1 MYRIFTKL
9 ENGGGGQYYSSIA
22 DIVEFCKNRKR
33 LQIISLLLPS
43 CTVDGLN
50 IIRDITESLV
60 EIPKETS
67 DTLHLEILRFCYEL
81 DNDNQ
86 KELQIIDMLLTKNP
100 NDWLALCRKIE
111 ITKDRDCIRDIV
123 TQYQDSTFDRIES
136 QNDKANS
143 KGLESQILLYTAAK
157 ALFDSQQSISP
168 ITNLEDCYISLV
180 CLQKALEFPE
190 QHEMLDIGGF
200 FKTLARDNDNTIFSY
215 YLGSKNICR
224 YRLAPSHAEIYLE
237 IASILLPISL
247 VCEDKE
253 IAEEARQNFE
263 KAKKFVKLMQDKNKQ
278 DLMQEEIDSFNTA
291 LLYMVLE
298 DFKKAKDSLT
308 TAQDEGENIILKMI
322 LDIYDCIRQKDSK
335 RLRDSIEILCEAIRK
350 YNKHID
356 SAKHKLSEMPEIAD
370 KFLQVQEI
378 LGQELK
384 IQQTIGMLIERNK
397 EQTTDICGIL
407 LSNCIIPKLCAHGHM
422 TEALYI
428 LCVAEMYNFASLSLI
443 PAYLQIGEYDRC
455 LELIEKEIPLESS
468 EQSNHKEYKQKQL
481 LKYKL
486 IAYMHLKQNREIKKI
501 LKEEMQKDGKWAIEM
516 YLVLLQQRLL
526 QLEIIALQSQDSKQD
541 NEQINKKNCE
551 KEYTQHVEILRHK
564 ARIYQFDSKLHAF
577 CRQLN
582 PAITIKEGVKD
593 NTMHISFYESL
604 FYILNGT
611 SQGEIIKHCFNQ
623 IDEICKESEGNKK
636 QWIPKCKLD
645 GGYTL
650 HYSYNNNRGKDNKH
664 VGLQQIR
671 NTLAHTRTN
680 HDTNPIIKNLDSCE
694 DFIEKHFIAILTC
707 LLECFIKKRKE
718 ISAYFQK
725 EIADDG

>member
-1 MYRIFTKL
+1 M
-9 ENGGGGQYYSSIA
+9 
-22 DIVEFCKNRKR
+22 
-33 LQIISLLLPS
+33 LPS

-593 NTMHISFYESL
+593 NIRLPRPVAHIREIHQQRKWQREIRQHIVTERQVLESVRVL
-604 FYILNGT
+604 PVQFPNRE
-611 SQGEIIKHCFNQ
+611 GEHRCHKEKITVLIPPVIVQETRRKQQHPAHEAHRAVHPHLQPFCQPGKLQYPQHVNDKKKGKETQ
-623 IDEICKESEGNKK
+623 RVHEDTRRQDDDEQQTADSPFHEIT
-636 QWIPKCKLD
+636 Q
-645 GGYTL
+645 
-650 HYSYNNNRGKDNKH
+650 H
-664 VGLQQIR
+664 V
-671 NTLAHTRTN
+671 
-680 HDTNPIIKNLDSCE
+680 PNL
-694 DFIEKHFIAILTC
+694 
-707 LLECFIKKRKE
+707 
-718 ISAYFQK
+718 
-725 EIADDG
+725 